1 MTIVSSLA
9 DGTKEVFESGNY
21 RISTVKD
28 MHPMIVSV
36 KVYSN
41 GKKIA
46 GISRRFPFFYKHFT
60 FKSEKVQTVLKQ
72 IDEQR
77 KMAEQAKNEDR

>member
-1 MTIVSSLA
+1 MIVVSSLA
-9 DGTKEVFESGNY
+9 DGTKEVFETSNY

-36 KVYSN
+36 SVYAD
-41 GKKIA
+41 GRRIA
-46 GISRRFPFFYKHFT
+46 HISRRFKFFYKHFT
-60 FKSEKVQTVLKQ
+60 FKSGKVQTVLKQ

-77 KMAEQAKNEDR
+77 RMAEQAKEA